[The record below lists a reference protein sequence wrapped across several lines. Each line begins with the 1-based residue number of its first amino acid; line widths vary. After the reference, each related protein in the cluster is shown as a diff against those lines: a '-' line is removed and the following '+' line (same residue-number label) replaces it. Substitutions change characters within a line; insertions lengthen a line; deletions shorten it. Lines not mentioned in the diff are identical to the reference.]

1 MTAETTD
8 PRIPTRDRV
17 VLRYLLERHAEERG
31 NQVFVKF
38 PNGQEW
44 TYTEMLER
52 AKRYAAGFRKLGV
65 KQGDHV
71 LSVLPNSPEAISV
84 WYGLNYIGAVYI
96 PANPAYKGNLL
107 AHVVNNSGARVLVT
121 HHNLVERF
129 KEIELAK
136 LEEIVTLHG
145 KGEDIKGLKR
155 HDESLFT
162 DTPIDEI
169 ELSVER
175 PIEPWDTQGVWYTS
189 GTTGPSK
196 GALSSYMHGYSMFGE
211 STLPFITA
219 SDRYMINLPLYHMGG
234 TGLFN
239 SMLLRGGSVAF
250 IERYQTSLF
259 WQQVKDTEATVVF
272 LLGAMAAFLEAQ
284 PPTSEDTNHPMRVMF
299 MVPIVD
305 DVPKFAE
312 RFGVEVRTI
321 YNMTEIC
328 TPIVSGPTPKIPG
341 TCGRKRNGADV
352 RIIDEND
359 CEVPVGEVGEF
370 AIRCDAPW
378 GMNHGYLNMPEATAT
393 AWRNGWFHTGDA
405 GRIDAEGN
413 YYFVDRIKDAI
424 RRRGEFISSLELEI
438 ELCAHPDIAAAA
450 VIATKSEYAEDE
462 VLAFLQPVDGATL
475 DFAEVIE
482 FLKPRVAYFMIPRY
496 FRSIEKLPLTP
507 TEKVRKVELRKEGLT
522 EDTWD
527 REEAGI
533 VIKAERIN

>member
-1 MTAETTD
+1 AETTD

-189 GTTGPSK
+189 G
-196 GALSSYMHGYSMFGE
+196 
-211 STLPFITA
+211 
-219 SDRYMINLPLYHMGG
+219 
-234 TGLFN
+234 
-239 SMLLRGGSVAF
+239 
-250 IERYQTSLF
+250 
-259 WQQVKDTEATVVF
+259 
-272 LLGAMAAFLEAQ
+272 
-284 PPTSEDTNHPMRVMF
+284 
-299 MVPIVD
+299 
-305 DVPKFAE
+305 
-312 RFGVEVRTI
+312 
-321 YNMTEIC
+321 
-328 TPIVSGPTPKIPG
+328 
-341 TCGRKRNGADV
+341 
-352 RIIDEND
+352 
-359 CEVPVGEVGEF
+359 
-370 AIRCDAPW
+370 
-378 GMNHGYLNMPEATAT
+378 
-393 AWRNGWFHTGDA
+393 
-405 GRIDAEGN
+405 
-413 YYFVDRIKDAI
+413 
-424 RRRGEFISSLELEI
+424 
-438 ELCAHPDIAAAA
+438 
-450 VIATKSEYAEDE
+450 
-462 VLAFLQPVDGATL
+462 
-475 DFAEVIE
+475 
-482 FLKPRVAYFMIPRY
+482 
-496 FRSIEKLPLTP
+496 
-507 TEKVRKVELRKEGLT
+507 
-522 EDTWD
+522 
-527 REEAGI
+527 
-533 VIKAERIN
+533 